1 MKNPIPNRKNPLN
14 NSIDLKKKQKQKLP
28 PHSHRETSHNSLG
41 FPIWVWNSSLLGLQ
55 EH

>member
-1 MKNPIPNRKNPLN
+1 MKNPILNRKSPLN
-14 NSIDLKKKQKQKLP
+14 NSIDKKIKNKKLP

-41 FPIWVWNSSLLGLQ
+41 FPIWVWNRSLLGLQ